1 MEGSGFRAQKKI
13 IDVDRGIFIIRYS
26 AAQDE
31 SYPRKSESRL
41 RLKTTK
47 IKILSRSY
55 IRTRKNPFFGSP
67 VPGAGC
73 PRSEPDLLTV
83 EVIPTSQKGS
93 IAATVRV
100 EQLTQG
106 EPALEITDADNWNNG
121 WETSTS
127 QPRAAGAF
135 RVLGHVAGRGD
146 LYVNA
151 NEWIGGP
158 AAPMRIEG
166 LAIEWPQKP
175 EGLAVRYSVKM
186 PKGPPSSGPLGTFAG
201 TRGKALPLIGV
212 LLELVGEEA
221 SNFELVADAVFLGS
235 PEKRST
241 GQKVV
246 LAGPTGREPLVGIRI
261 GIEPVAR
268 TDVRKLTVEGRPPK
282 KQQSSRVKVFRS
294 TDPGKA

>member
-13 IDVDRGIFIIRYS
+13 INVDRGIFIIRY
-26 AAQDE
+26 AAAEDE
-31 SYPRKSESRL
+31 SCPP
-41 RLKTTK
+41 K
-47 IKILSRSY
+47 IRVSPPLEGDKNVIAILH
-55 IRTRKNPFFGSP
+55 PDAQEP
-67 VPGAGC
+67 VLWQPGAGLVVRVLN
-73 PRSEPDLLTV
+73 PAQLTI

-106 EPALEITDADNWNNG
+106 EAALEITDADNWDKG
-121 WETSTS
+121 WETATP

-146 LYVNA
+146 LYVHA

-158 AAPMRIEG
+158 TAPMRIEG

-201 TRGKALPLIGV
+201 TRGKALPLVGV
-212 LLELVGEEA
+212 LLELAGEEA
-221 SNFELVADAVFLGS
+221 SNFELIVDAVFLGS

-261 GIEPVAR
+261 GIEPVVQA
-268 TDVRKLTVEGRPPK
+268 DLRKSTVEARPPK

-294 TDPGKA
+294 TDPGQA